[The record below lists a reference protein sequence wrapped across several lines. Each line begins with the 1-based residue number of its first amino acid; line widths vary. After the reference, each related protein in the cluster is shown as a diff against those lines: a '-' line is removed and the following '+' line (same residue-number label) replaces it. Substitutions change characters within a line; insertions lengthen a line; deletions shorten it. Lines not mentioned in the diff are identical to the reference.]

1 MAVLITGG
9 AGYIGSHAV
18 LLLLEQGW
26 DVVVVDNLSNSS
38 AESLRRVTE
47 LSGRAP
53 TFVQGDIRDHD
64 LLSQIFQEH
73 SIESVIHFAGLKS
86 VGESVSKP
94 LEYYDNNV
102 VGTVRL
108 LQAMQTAGVKRLVF
122 SSSATVYGDPASVP
136 IREHFPLSYTNPYGA
151 TKLHIEDM
159 LRDLYQGDSSWQIA
173 LLRYFNPV
181 GAHPSGRIGESPNGV
196 PNNLMPYVTQVAV
209 GKREFL
215 SVFGS
220 DYPTP
225 DGTGVRDYI
234 HVMDLVEG
242 HLAALRALDRVPFI
256 TCNLGTGTGY
266 SVLDMVAAFER
277 NTGRR
282 VPYKLVDRRPGD
294 VAACYADPTLAEELM
309 GWRATRSLDDM
320 CRDHGRWQF
329 ENPNGFE
336 ESV

>member
-18 LLLLEQGW
+18 LLLLEKGQ
-26 DVVVVDNLSNSS
+26 DVVVVDNLANSS
-38 AESLRRVTE
+38 VESLRRVTE
-47 LSGRAP
+47 LAGRAP
-53 TFVQGDIRDHD
+53 IFIQGDIRDRD
-64 LLSQIFQEH
+64 LLERLFREH

-86 VGESVSKP
+86 VGESVSMP

-159 LRDLYQGDSSWQIA
+159 LRDLYRGDATWQIA

-181 GAHPSGRIGESPNGV
+181 GAHPSGQIGESPNGI

-242 HLAALRALDRVPFI
+242 HLAALKALDRVPFI

-266 SVLDMVAAFER
+266 SVLEMVAAFER
-277 NTGRR
+277 NTGRK
-282 VPYKLVDRRPGD
+282 VPYKLVGRRPGD
-294 VAACYADPTLAEELM
+294 VAACYADPTLAAEVLE
-309 GWRATRSLDDM
+309 WRATRTLDDM
-320 CRDHGRWQF
+320 CRDHGLWQLQ
-329 ENPNGFE
+329 NPNGY
-336 ESV
+336 